1 MQRKL
6 CEINK
11 FLSKDAEKTFENC
24 DYHSN
29 LLHSSKKFIKFCKF
43 ESSAAKSMKNRPIHE
58 NLDTSFVNLSALI
71 KYLRRRQ
78 FVGNV
83 RVELSGYDADIDLTV
98 ENQMNVREQDRI
110 TGRIGEGEEALQ
122 RILIRAR
129 EPGGIIH
136 VYQKVEET
144 KISAVEKTEQTIKE
158 NGLNSQKPE
167 IKIPDQPIQNE
178 IVKTSVTEK
187 PPIVENLPKAGLKLP
202 KFPFELTN
210 RVETKARQN
219 DISANDWQMLLDL
232 TAEIISTVDK
242 TLAEA
247 NLDFPSAFEKARLE
261 ISGDYPFLSPTSDIF
276 SYKNGKILMN
286 EQISA
291 TLFAGSI
298 NETLRRIFEKLGNN
312 PKFAEVYRQTTQNV
326 IALIHRKK
334 PLYDKFSITPQLEK
348 VVGA

>member
-1 MQRKL
+1 
-6 CEINK
+6 
-11 FLSKDAEKTFENC
+11 
-24 DYHSN
+24 
-29 LLHSSKKFIKFCKF
+29 
-43 ESSAAKSMKNRPIHE
+43 MKNRPIHE

-83 RVELSGYDADIDLTV
+83 RVELSGYDADIDLTA
-98 ENQMNVREQDRI
+98 ENQINVREQDRI

-136 VYQKVEET
+136 VYQKVEEPET
-144 KISAVEKTEQTIKE
+144 SAVEKTEQTIKE
-158 NGLNSQKPE
+158 NGLNIQKPE
-167 IKIPDQPIQNE
+167 IKMPNQPVQNE
-178 IVKTSVTEK
+178 TVKTSVTEK
-187 PPIVENLPKAGLKLP
+187 TPIAENLPKAGLKLP

-210 RVETKARQN
+210 RVETKARQS
-219 DISANDWQMLLDL
+219 DISADEWATLINL
-232 TAEIISTVDK
+232 TSEIVGTIDK

-261 ISGDYPFLSPTSDIF
+261 VSGDYPFLNPASDVF
-276 SYKNGKILMN
+276 TYKNGKILMN

-291 TLFAGSI
+291 TLFVNSI

-312 PKFAEVYRQTTQNV
+312 AKLAETYRAATQNV
-326 IALIHRKK
+326 IALIHRRKS
-334 PLYDKFSITPQLEK
+334 LYEKFSITPQLEK
-348 VVGA
+348 IVGI